1 MESPIKVLKEIL
13 NRLEVEPNSITT
25 EGDIISL
32 DTSDPALLIG
42 VRGQNILCLECLV
55 KRIVFKQ
62 DGTTPEFRLDVNN
75 YRQRQK
81 EFLERI
87 ARDGAY
93 RATVLKKSIEL
104 RPMSSFERRIVHEE
118 LSERK
123 DVNTESKGKGFNR
136 FIVISPGY

>member
-1 MESPIKVLKEIL
+1 MESPINVLKEIL
-13 NRLEVEPNSITT
+13 NRLEIEPNSITI
-25 EGDIISL
+25 EGDVILL
-32 DTSDPALLIG
+32 DATDPSLLIG
-42 VRGQNILCLECLV
+42 SRGQNILCLECLV

-62 DGTTPEFRLDVNN
+62 EGVTPEFRLDVNN

-104 RPMSSFERRIVHEE
+104 RPMSSFDRRIVHEE
-118 LSERK
+118 LSERR
-123 DVNTESKGKGFNR
+123 DVNTESKGKGFSR
-136 FIVISPGY
+136 FVVISPSY